1 MKNNK
6 EKFVDVI
13 IIGAGISGIGAACHL
28 KKNCPKKSFLIL
40 EGRKKMGGTWDLFK
54 YPGIRSDSDMHTFA
68 YKFRPWTFDN
78 TISDGKTILRYLN
91 DTILEFN
98 LENNIKYNNWIDEI
112 NWDSSIN
119 KWTVFGFDKEKNK
132 KIQYSSKYLMSC
144 TGYYDYEKGHTPDF
158 KGLEN
163 FNGKFIHPQK
173 WTDDIDY
180 SNKDVVVIGS
190 GATAITIVPSLS
202 NKAKHVT
209 MLQRSP
215 TYLMNISKKDKFIN
229 LLFRFIPS
237 KIAHFI
243 SRWKYILRQIYF
255 YQISKRKPKEV
266 KAFIKNEIKKNL
278 TKDFDIETHFNPKYD
293 PWDERVCVV
302 VDNDLFSSINEG
314 KCTVLTDQIKS
325 FNKNGILLE
334 SGKELKAD
342 LVISAT
348 GLKLKFMGGIKI
360 KIDDQ
365 IIDPSKLVS
374 YKGMMLQDIPN
385 ATVVFG
391 YTNASWTLKIDLVC
405 EYFCRILNHM
415 DKNGLKSFVPKIKE
429 NNLETESSIGLKSGY
444 VERALKI
451 LPKQGKKYPW
461 KLNQNYIKD
470 MFLLKFK
477 KIEDEYIYFKK

>member
-6 EKFVDVI
+6 QKFVDVI
-13 IIGAGISGIGAACHL
+13 VIGAGISGIGAACHL
-28 KKNCPKKSFLIL
+28 KQNCPKKSFLIL
-40 EGRKKMGGTWDLFK
+40 EGRNKMGGTWDLFK

-78 TISDGKTILRYLN
+78 TISDGKNILRYLN

-112 NWDSSIN
+112 NWDSSTN
-119 KWTVFGFDKEKNK
+119 KWSVFGFDKEKNK
-132 KIQYSSKYLMSC
+132 KIQYSCNYLMSC
-144 TGYYDYEKGHTPDF
+144 TGYYDFDEGYTPNF
-158 KGLEN
+158 KGLEK
-163 FNGKFIHPQK
+163 FKGKFIHPQK
-173 WTDDIDY
+173 WNDDIDY
-180 SNKDVVVIGS
+180 SNKDVIVIGS
-190 GATAITIVPSLS
+190 GATAITLVPSLS
-202 NKAKHVT
+202 KKAKHVT

-215 TYLMNISKKDKFIN
+215 TYLMNLPKKDKFTNFI
-229 LLFRFIPS
+229 FRFIPS
-237 KIAHFI
+237 RFAHFI
-243 SRWKYILRQIYF
+243 SRWKYIIRQIYF
-255 YQISKRKPKEV
+255 YQISKRRPKEV
-266 KAFIKNEIKKNL
+266 KAYIKNEIKKSL
-278 TKDFDIETHFNPKYD
+278 SKGFDLEKHFNPKYD

-302 VDNDLFSSINEG
+302 VDNDLYESINQG
-314 KCTVLTDQIKS
+314 KCTVVTENIKS
-325 FNKNGILLE
+325 FNNNGVLLE

-360 KIDDQ
+360 KIDNK

-385 ATVVFG
+385 TTVVFG
-391 YTNASWTLKIDLVC
+391 YTNASWTLKTDLVC
-405 EYFCRILNHM
+405 EHFCRILNHM
-415 DKNGLKSFVPKIKE
+415 DKNELKSFTPKLKE

-444 VERALKI
+444 VKRALKI

-470 MFLLKFK
+470 MFLFKFK

>member
-6 EKFVDVI
+6 HKFVDVI

-28 KKNCPKKSFLIL
+28 KRNCPKKSFLVL
-40 EGRKKMGGTWDLFK
+40 EGRNKIGGTWDLFK
-54 YPGIRSDSDMHTFA
+54 YPGIRSDSDMYTFA
-68 YKFRPWTFDN
+68 YKFSPWTHKN
-78 TISDGKTILRYLN
+78 TISDGKTILKYLN
-91 DTILEFN
+91 DTSSKFD
-98 LENNIKYNNWIDEI
+98 LENNIKYNHWIDEI
-112 NWDSSIN
+112 SWNSS
-119 KWTVFGFDKEKNK
+119 KKEWTVFGVDKEKNK
-132 KIQYSSKYLMSC
+132 KIEYKCKFLMSC
-144 TGYYDYEKGHTPDF
+144 TGYYDYDNGYTPDF

-163 FNGKFIHPQK
+163 FKGKFIHPQK
-173 WTDDIDY
+173 WTNDIDY
-180 SNKDVVVIGS
+180 LNKDVIVIGS
-190 GATAITIVPSLS
+190 GATAITLIPSLS
-202 NKAKHVT
+202 EKAKHVT

-215 TYLMNISKKDKFIN
+215 TYLMNLPRVDKFTN
-229 LLFRFIPS
+229 FLFRLTPS
-237 KIAHFI
+237 KFAHFI
-243 SRWKYILRQIYF
+243 SRWKYIIRQIYF
-255 YQISKRKPKEV
+255 YGISKGRPKEV
-266 KAFIKNEIKKNL
+266 KAFIKNEIKNSLSKG
-278 TKDFDIETHFNPKYD
+278 FDVEKHFNPKYD

-302 VDNDLFSSINEG
+302 VDNDLFESINQG
-314 KCTVLTDQIKS
+314 KCTVVTENIKS

-360 KIDDQ
+360 KIDNKT
-365 IIDPSKLVS
+365 IDPSKLVS

-415 DKNGLKSFVPKIKE
+415 DKNELKSFVPKINDE
-429 NNLETESSIGLKSGY
+429 NLEIEPSIGLNSGY
-444 VERALKI
+444 VKRAQKF

-470 MFLLKFK
+470 MFSLKFK

>member
-40 EGRKKMGGTWDLFK
+40 EGRNKMGGTWDLFK

-144 TGYYDYEKGHTPDF
+144 TGYYDYGKGYTPDF

-163 FNGKFIHPQK
+163 FMGKFIHPQK

-190 GATAITIVPSLS
+190 GATAITLVPSLS
-202 NKAKHVT
+202 DKAKHVT

-360 KIDDQ
+360 KIDNK

-415 DKNGLKSFVPKIKE
+415 DKNELKSFVPKIKE

-444 VERALKI
+444 VKRALKI

-470 MFLLKFK
+470 MFSFKFK

>member
-1 MKNNK
+1 
-6 EKFVDVI
+6 
-13 IIGAGISGIGAACHL
+13 
-28 KKNCPKKSFLIL
+28 
-40 EGRKKMGGTWDLFK
+40 
-54 YPGIRSDSDMHTFA
+54 
-68 YKFRPWTFDN
+68 
-78 TISDGKTILRYLN
+78 
-91 DTILEFN
+91 
-98 LENNIKYNNWIDEI
+98 
-112 NWDSSIN
+112 
-119 KWTVFGFDKEKNK
+119 
-132 KIQYSSKYLMSC
+132 
-144 TGYYDYEKGHTPDF
+144 
-158 KGLEN
+158 
-163 FNGKFIHPQK
+163 
-173 WTDDIDY
+173 
-180 SNKDVVVIGS
+180 
-190 GATAITIVPSLS
+190 
-202 NKAKHVT
+202 
-209 MLQRSP
+209 
-215 TYLMNISKKDKFIN
+215 

-266 KAFIKNEIKKNL
+266 KTFIKNEIKKNL

-302 VDNDLFSSINEG
+302 VDNDLFSSINKG

-360 KIDDQ
+360 KIDNK

-415 DKNGLKSFVPKIKE
+415 DKNELKSFVPKIKE

-444 VERALKI
+444 VKRALKI

>member
-6 EKFVDVI
+6 HKFVDVI

-28 KKNCPKKSFLIL
+28 KRNCPKKSFLVL
-40 EGRKKMGGTWDLFK
+40 EGRKKIGGTWDLFK
-54 YPGIRSDSDMHTFA
+54 YPGIRSDSDMYTFA
-68 YKFRPWTFDN
+68 YKFSPWTHKN
-78 TISDGKTILRYLN
+78 TISDGKTILKYLN
-91 DTILEFN
+91 DTSSKFD
-98 LENNIKYNNWIDEI
+98 LENNIKYNHWIDEI

-119 KWTVFGFDKEKNK
+119 KWTVFGVDKEKNK
-132 KIQYSSKYLMSC
+132 KIEYKCKFLMSC
-144 TGYYDYEKGHTPDF
+144 TGYYDYDNGYTPDF

-163 FNGKFIHPQK
+163 FKGKFIHPQK
-173 WTDDIDY
+173 WTNDIDY
-180 SNKDVVVIGS
+180 LNKDVIVIGS
-190 GATAITIVPSLS
+190 GATAITLIPSLS
-202 NKAKHVT
+202 EKAKHVT

-215 TYLMNISKKDKFIN
+215 TYLMNLPRKDKFTN
-229 LLFRFIPS
+229 FLFRLTPS
-237 KIAHFI
+237 KFAHFI
-243 SRWKYILRQIYF
+243 SRWKYIIRQIYF
-255 YQISKRKPKEV
+255 YGISKGRPKEV
-266 KAFIKNEIKKNL
+266 KAFIKNEIKNSLSKG
-278 TKDFDIETHFNPKYD
+278 FDVEKHFNPKYD

-302 VDNDLFSSINEG
+302 VDNDLFESINQG
-314 KCTVLTDQIKS
+314 KCTVVTENIKS

-360 KIDDQ
+360 KIDNKT
-365 IIDPSKLVS
+365 IDPSKLVS

-415 DKNGLKSFVPKIKE
+415 DKNELNSFVPKINDE
-429 NNLETESSIGLKSGY
+429 NLEIEPSIGLNSGY
-444 VERALKI
+444 VKRAQKF

-470 MFLLKFK
+470 MFSFKFK

>member
-215 TYLMNISKKDKFIN
+215 TYLMNLPKKDKFTN
-229 LLFRFIPS
+229 FLFRFTPS
-237 KIAHFI
+237 KFAHFI
-243 SRWKYILRQIYF
+243 SRWKYIIRQIYF
-255 YQISKRKPKEV
+255 YGISKGRPKEV
-266 KAFIKNEIKKNL
+266 KKFIKNEIKNSLSKE
-278 TKDFDIETHFNPKYD
+278 FDVEKHFNPKYD

-302 VDNDLFSSINEG
+302 VDNDLYESINQG
-314 KCTVLTDQIKS
+314 KCTVVTENIKS

-374 YKGMMLQDIPN
+374 YKGLSLIH
-385 ATVVFG
+385 
-391 YTNASWTLKIDLVC
+391 I
-405 EYFCRILNHM
+405 
-415 DKNGLKSFVPKIKE
+415 
-429 NNLETESSIGLKSGY
+429 
-444 VERALKI
+444 
-451 LPKQGKKYPW
+451 
-461 KLNQNYIKD
+461 
-470 MFLLKFK
+470 
-477 KIEDEYIYFKK
+477 